1 MEKWNRFLAERAME
15 INEATDEQIETVKIA
30 NIETL
35 KDIPIQDYP
44 FGDIFGDSYRIIEP
58 LASFKKGSDVGKIV
72 NMLAVL
78 GWEVNTPTDLKYDSE
93 NRVVGGK
100 IPCTKTK
107 VTHFIDGKGKQGVSR
122 KTITLDMYKCIDG
135 IVKFINGGYKKV
147 QDLWTDNLMPALVR
161 WSESGGEDPELLY
174 SVDSRIINKDVKLS
188 KEHYRNLMKMFDA
201 CNYWLGMNIQEV
213 LNSPV
218 AKIESR
224 LMDKG
229 VYSRDLE
236 QFRKTKLDSP
246 KERYSL
252 MSDFEAQMERHYLI
266 FSRHPIDVY
275 RMSDF
280 EGLGSCHTPP
290 GMPYYSESESS
301 TFYNEHNI
309 CALAEAHG
317 NGMIV
322 YAVPV
327 KEFQNFPPTQESLD
341 KLDDQEIFYDENRPD
356 ADGELNPSA
365 RIRIKNVNHHDDGE
379 VTALA
384 VPSTIIYGAQLSGF
398 KDLVMKKFA
407 MLQKE
412 KLSKIAGNKEAIFMN
427 EFTRYGGSYQDY
439 GHSVSDALPKMF
451 SAAGVNLRIQGS
463 SVMYDQD
470 FENNIKQT
478 FGQDQKAYINE
489 KLNEIFDQY
498 TGGGISFDW
507 SIDENYEGIADFTWK
522 MKVLMYFRIPDEI
535 LEDRMKLKALKDE
548 VREIIQYEIP
558 EYFPSDYYP
567 ISETDDIT
575 MGKTRDGKLMVLVGY
590 PGCDVVG
597 DYVCRDLNEALEDA
611 VSDATRKM
619 NQVFEVY
626 AEDSGYNLIIHELE
640 KRGHLPS
647 ETYRLQAISNEY
659 GLENDRAQWPTE
671 ETEYKEHDY
680 FGGEYLE
687 SITFKDSSSFYV
699 DEILNSIEAPENLM
713 KPAYTLIA
721 QFLNTM
727 EKSKEMTSKIVL
739 GIEEWNPKEH
749 PTISIEFLNPTV
761 EVAAETIK
769 TMAEEEDEI
778 EYELTAI
785 LHNDYPSKVL
795 KGTAVFLLDRGTLID
810 TLNDKIEEKLKQF
823 ITNNIK
829 KQLTENKKRIKIRV
843 RR

>member
-1 MEKWNRFLAERAME
+1 MEKWNRFLAERAIE
-15 INEATDEQIETVKIA
+15 INEATEEQIETVKIA
-30 NIETL
+30 NIEAL
-35 KDIPIQDYP
+35 QDIPIEDYP
-44 FGDIFGDSYRIIEP
+44 FGDIFGNSYRIIEP
-58 LASFKKGSDVGKIV
+58 LVSYKKGSDVGKIV
-72 NMLAVL
+72 KMLAAL
-78 GWEVNTPTDLKYDSE
+78 GWEVNTPTDLKYDEE

-107 VTHFIDGKGKQGVSR
+107 VMHFIDGKGEQGVSR
-122 KTITLDMYKCIDG
+122 RTITLDMYKCIDG
-135 IVKFINGGYKKV
+135 IVKFINGGYENV
-147 QDLWTDNLMPALVR
+147 ESVY
-161 WSESGGEDPELLY
+161 SETLTQWAKELQAGDKSKLIYTVDP
-174 SVDSRIINKDVKLS
+174 RIIKEGYKVS
-188 KEHYRNLMKMFDA
+188 KEVYRNLMKYYDA
-201 CNYWLGMNIQEV
+201 ANHWLGFGIEEV
-213 LNSPV
+213 IKYPSS
-218 AKIESR
+218 KFESH
-224 LMDKG
+224 LMDRG

-236 QFRKTKLDSP
+236 EFKKTKLESP

-252 MSDFEAQMERHYLI
+252 MADFETQMDKHYVI

-290 GMPYYSESESS
+290 GMPYYSDSESN

-317 NGMIV
+317 NGMIA

-327 KEFQNFPPTQESLD
+327 KEFQDFPPTQESLD
-341 KLDDQEIFYDENRPD
+341 NLGDEEIFYDENRPD

-365 RIRIKNVNHHDDGE
+365 RIRIKNVNHHDE
-379 VTALA
+379 NNEATALA
-384 VPSTIIYGAQLSGF
+384 VPSTVIYGAQLSGF

-427 EFTRYGGSYQDY
+427 EFTRYGGSWQDS
-439 GHSVSDALPKMF
+439 GHNVSDALPKMF
-451 SAAGVNLRIQGS
+451 SAAGVDLRIQGS

-478 FGQDQKAYINE
+478 FGQDQKAYVNE
-489 KLNEIFDQY
+489 KLNEIFDHN
-498 TGGGISFDW
+498 TGGGISFNWNVSEDYDG
-507 SIDENYEGIADFTWK
+507 SVSFTWK
-522 MKVLMYFRIPDEI
+522 MKVLLYFPIPKEI
-535 LEDRMKLKALKDE
+535 FEDRKRLNAIKAE
-548 VREIIQYEIP
+548 VQEIIEDTLP

-567 ISETDDIT
+567 ISSTDDIT
-575 MGKTRDGKLMVLVGY
+575 VGKTRDGKLMVLIGY
-590 PGCDVVG
+590 PGCEVVG
-597 DYVCRDLNEALEDA
+597 DYMCGTIGEELLDA
-611 VSDATRKM
+611 VTDATRKM
-619 NQVFEVY
+619 HQVFEVY
-626 AEDSGYNLIIHELE
+626 AEDSGYNMIIHELQ

-647 ETYRLQAISNEY
+647 EEYKLQSISNEY
-659 GLENDRAQWPTE
+659 GLEHNAAYWPTE

-687 SITFKDSSSFYV
+687 SITFKDSNYFHPDIILSSL
-699 DEILNSIEAPENLM
+699 ETPENLM
-713 KPAYTLIA
+713 EPAYTLIA
-721 QFLNTM
+721 QFLNAM

-739 GIEEWNPKEH
+739 GIEDWNPKEH
-749 PTISIEFLNPTV
+749 PTISIEFLSPTV
-761 EVAAETIK
+761 EVSADEIK
-769 TMAEEEDEI
+769 NMVEEEDEI
-778 EYELTAI
+778 EYELTAK

-795 KGTAVFLLDRGTLID
+795 KSTAAFLVHKDSFIYNI
-810 TLNDKIEEKLKQF
+810 NDKIVEKLKQF